1 MEIENIE
8 NTTYGKKARPIT
20 VMAVIAIVFLL
31 LGSLLGY
38 WIGYI
43 NISEKLDKLGKEV
56 VTLREQISLYSEIK
70 NFSQNY
76 LESPLCSPSLSIL
89 YERVKDSV
97 VIVRGLKLEY
107 DSLGKPY
114 GYVRVQ
120 GSGFVYNY
128 SGAMVVITNYHV
140 VKSAI
145 NISVTFS
152 SGNGYS
158 AKILGSDP
166 YADLAVLSV
175 EAPIWE
181 FKPLEIVSSSTLK
194 VGDWVVAIG
203 NPYGLAG
210 SMSVGVVGA
219 LGRTLTGE
227 FTGGYPIANLIQTTA
242 PLNPGNSGGP
252 LLNIEG
258 KVVGITTAIVSDSQ
272 GLGLAV
278 PSNTILREIASL
290 IVNGSYDMHPWIGV
304 TGVDMDYEIAK
315 AMKVNVTYGWLIT
328 SVIKGSP
335 AEKAG
340 LKGGTKQ
347 VTIAGTSITIGG
359 DIIVAI
365 NGTKILG
372 IDTLSA
378 YLEENTKPGQ
388 VIEITIVRGG
398 KPMNL
403 TLTLGKRP
411 PLTSK

>member
-1 MEIENIE
+1 VEVENIG
-8 NTTYGKKARPIT
+8 NINNGKKARPLT

-38 WIGYI
+38 WIGYL
-43 NISEKLDKLGKEV
+43 NISEKLDKLGREV
-56 VTLREQISLYSEIK
+56 VALREQTSIYSEVK
-70 NFSQNY
+70 NFSQNH
-76 LESPLCSPSLSIL
+76 LESLTYSPSLSML
-89 YERVKDSV
+89 YEQVKDSV

-107 DSLGKPY
+107 DILGKPY

-128 SGAMVVITNYHV
+128 SGMMTVITNYHV
-140 VKSAI
+140 VQNAI

-152 SGNGYS
+152 SGNGYP
-158 AKILGSDP
+158 AKVLGSDP

-175 EAPIWE
+175 DAPLWE
-181 FKPLEIVSSSTLK
+181 FKPLEIVTSSKLK

-210 SMSVGVVGA
+210 SMSVGVVSA

-252 LLNIEG
+252 LLNLEG

-272 GLGLAV
+272 GLGFAV
-278 PSNTILREIASL
+278 PSNTIIREIASL
-290 IVNGSYDMHPWIGV
+290 IVNGSYDMHPWIGA

-340 LKGGTKQ
+340 LRGGTRQ
-347 VTIAGTSITIGG
+347 VSIAGTSITIGG

-372 IDTLSA
+372 IDSLSA
-378 YLEENTKPGQ
+378 YLEENTRPGQ
-388 VIEITIVRGG
+388 VIEITIVREGRL
-398 KPMNL
+398 MNI
-403 TLTLGKRP
+403 TLILGKRP
-411 PLTSK
+411 PLSSK

>member
-1 MEIENIE
+1 MENIG
-8 NTTYGKKARPIT
+8 NITNGKKARPIT
-20 VMAVIAIVFLL
+20 LMAVIAIVFLL

-38 WIGYI
+38 WIGYL
-43 NISEKLDKLGKEV
+43 NISEKLDKIGREV
-56 VTLREQISLYSEIK
+56 VTLREQIDTYSEIK

-76 LESPLCSPSLSIL
+76 VQSLAYGPSFSIL
-89 YERVKDSV
+89 YEQAKDSV

-107 DSLGKPY
+107 DAFGKSY
-114 GYVRVQ
+114 YVRTQ

-128 SGAMVVITNYHV
+128 SGIMVVITNYHV
-140 VKSAI
+140 VQSAI

-152 SGNGYS
+152 SGNGYP
-158 AKILGSDP
+158 AKVLGSDP

-175 EAPIWE
+175 EAPLWE

-210 SMSVGVVGA
+210 SMSVGVVSA
-219 LGRTLTGE
+219 LGRTLAGE
-227 FTGGYPIANLIQTTA
+227 FTGGYPIANIIQTTA

-252 LLNIEG
+252 LLNLEG
-258 KVVGITTAIVSDSQ
+258 KVVGITTAIVKDSQ
-272 GLGLAV
+272 GLGFAV

-304 TGVDMDYEIAK
+304 AGVDMDYEIAK

-340 LKGGTKQ
+340 LRGGTKQ
-347 VTIAGTSITIGG
+347 VTIAGTTITIGG

-378 YLEENTKPGQ
+378 YLEENTRPGQ
-388 VIEITIVRGG
+388 VVEITIVRGG
-398 KPMNL
+398 RFMNI
-403 TLTLGKRP
+403 TLTLGRRP
-411 PLTSK
+411 PLPSK